1 MALGCGRPTV
11 TLLLRPKLRTV
22 ISTLPMRIG
31 AIVWKSSVP
40 LRFLEVATS
49 ARREIR
55 CKFGV
60 RPSCLCPIDPIFR
73 NFR

>member
-1 MALGCGRPTV
+1 MRTAYEWDSSTPTKV
-11 TLLLRPKLRTV
+11 AHRDQHVANENRCHRLEEQR
-22 ISTLPMRIG
+22 
-31 AIVWKSSVP
+31 SVG
-40 LRFLEVATS
+40 FLEVATS
-49 ARREIR
+49 TRREIR